1 MERGKQGVR
10 LTVMLS
16 PSRKAEVSLLF
27 VTLIWGTTFPLVK
40 TALNFSSPFVFL
52 TLRFGLATVAV
63 WLIFSKKISFSD
75 KGALKAGIVIGIF
88 LFLGFAFQTMGLK
101 ITAASKSAFITGLFV
116 IMVPPLSY
124 VILKEKPRIFSLIGL
139 ILAISGL
146 WLMTRPKGSE
156 FNFGDF
162 LTFFCA
168 VSFALQVLFVQIYTQ
183 KYDFITLTFIQIL
196 VTTILSIPFLFVFE
210 KTNLVYHPYL
220 VLAILICSIFATAVA
235 LFIQNRMQKDTTAVK
250 ASLIYAM
257 EPVFAAIFSYIL
269 LGEVLGWLG
278 ILGGGLILSGM
289 LSSELGKR

>member
-1 MERGKQGVR
+1 
-10 LTVMLS
+10 MLA
-16 PSRKAEVSLLF
+16 PSRKAEASLLLT
-27 VTLIWGTTFPLVK
+27 TLIWGTTFPLVK

-52 TLRFGLATVAV
+52 TLRFGLATLAV
-63 WLIFSKKISFSD
+63 WLIFSKKISFGD
-75 KGALKAGIVIGIF
+75 KGTLKAGIVIGIF

-156 FNFGDF
+156 FNSGDL

-168 VSFALQVLFVQIYTQ
+168 ISFSLQVLFVQIYT
-183 KYDFITLTFIQIL
+183 KKFDFVTLTFIQIL
-196 VTTILSIPFLFVFE
+196 VTTILSFPFMFVFE
-210 KTNLVYHPYL
+210 KINLVYNPYL
-220 VLAILICSIFATAVA
+220 VLAILICSIFATVIA

-257 EPVFAAIFSYIL
+257 EPVFAAIFSYLL

>member
-1 MERGKQGVR
+1 
-10 LTVMLS
+10 MLS
-16 PSRKAEVSLLF
+16 TSRKAEVSLLL

-52 TLRFGLATVAV
+52 TLRFGLATLAI

-75 KGALKAGIVIGIF
+75 KGALKAGILIGIF

-156 FNFGDF
+156 FNSGDL

-168 VSFALQVLFVQIYTQ
+168 VSFSLQVLFVQIYT
-183 KYDFITLTFIQIL
+183 KKFDFVTLTFIQIL
-196 VTTILSIPFLFVFE
+196 VTVLLSVPSMFVFE
-210 KTNLVYHPYL
+210 KPKLVYHPYL
-220 VLAILICSIFATAVA
+220 ILAILICAIFATAVA
-235 LFIQNRMQKDTTAVK
+235 LFIQNRIQKDTTAVK

-257 EPVFAAIFSYIL
+257 EPVFAAIFSYLL

-289 LSSELGKR
+289 LCSELGKR